1 MPYNTAPI
9 PPRKE
14 ATGTTQLPR
23 KVPRSSHH
31 GTCSYLPVS
40 RVKKMIQVDGDI
52 HACSN
57 SASFIITVAT
67 EMFIQYLA
75 EQAHNV
81 VRSEKKPRRNIQY
94 RDLANAVAHHDN
106 LEFLVDIVPK
116 TMPYK
121 EAKKL
126 ASGAAANKKNGES
139 SAEAGQTTLDGSG
152 MKNTLNGTNG
162 VEGLINTDDTTLNDD
177 EEDEDEDPNAQ
188 LEKESRRVRLST
200 GSTISEGQNGDRD
213 VEMI

>member
-9 PPRKE
+9 PPRRE
-14 ATGTTQLPR
+14 ATGTTQLP
-23 KVPRSSHH
+23 
-31 GTCSYLPVS
+31 LS
-40 RVKKMIQVDGDI
+40 RVKKMIQVDSDI

-57 SASFIITVAT
+57 SAAFVITVAT
-67 EMFIQYLA
+67 EMFIQYLS

-94 RDLANAVAHHDN
+94 RDLANAVSHHDN

-126 ASGAAANKKNGES
+126 AANPANASNSKVAKTNGES
-139 SAEAGQTTLDGSG
+139 SNSASNSIEAGQTTLDGV
-152 MKNTLNGTNG
+152 KIPLNGSGSGTGSGSNG
-162 VEGLINTDDTTLNDD
+162 IEGIVNGNEE
-177 EEDEDEDPNAQ
+177 EEDDDDADDPNAQ

-200 GSTISEGQNGDRD
+200 GSTISEGQNGGVD
-213 VEMI
+213 VEMK

>member
-14 ATGTTQLPR
+14 ATGTTQLP
-23 KVPRSSHH
+23 
-31 GTCSYLPVS
+31 LS
-40 RVKKMIQVDGDI
+40 RVKKMIQVDSDI

-57 SASFIITVAT
+57 SAAFVITVAT
-67 EMFIQYLA
+67 EMFIQYLS

-121 EAKKL
+121 EAKKI
-126 ASGAAANKKNGES
+126 AAGPSKTNGES
-139 SAEAGQTTLDGSG
+139 SVEAGQTTLLR
-152 MKNTLNGTNG
+152 MKPTVNGTNG
-162 VEGLINTDDTTLNDD
+162 FGAGAHDTSLDDD
-177 EEDEDEDPNAQ
+177 EADDPNAQ

-200 GSTISEGQNGDRD
+200 GSTISEGQNPTQD
-213 VEMI
+213 VEMK

>member
-14 ATGTTQLPR
+14 ATGTTQLP
-23 KVPRSSHH
+23 
-31 GTCSYLPVS
+31 LS
-40 RVKKMIQVDGDI
+40 RVKKMIQVDSDI

-57 SASFIITVAT
+57 SAAFVITVAT
-67 EMFIQYLA
+67 EMFIQYLS

-116 TMPYK
+116 TIPYK
-121 EAKKL
+121 EAKKI
-126 ASGAAANKKNGES
+126 ASGPSKTNGES
-139 SAEAGQTTLDGSG
+139 SVEVGQTTLDIL
-152 MKNTLNGTNG
+152 KPTANGTNG
-162 VEGLINTDDTTLNDD
+162 FGAHDTSLDDD
-177 EEDEDEDPNAQ
+177 EADDPNAQ

-200 GSTISEGQNGDRD
+200 GSTISESQNQGQD
-213 VEMI
+213 VEMN

>member
-14 ATGTTQLPR
+14 ATGTTQLP
-23 KVPRSSHH
+23 
-31 GTCSYLPVS
+31 LS
-40 RVKKMIQVDGDI
+40 RVKKMIQVDSDI

-57 SASFIITVAT
+57 SAAFVITVAT
-67 EMFIQYLA
+67 EMFIQYLS

-106 LEFLVDIVPK
+106 LEFLVDTVPK

-126 ASGAAANKKNGES
+126 AAGPSKTNGES
-139 SAEAGQTTLDGSG
+139 SVEAGQTTLVG
-152 MKNTLNGTNG
+152 MKPTVNGTNG
-162 VEGLINTDDTTLNDD
+162 FVAQETSLDDD
-177 EEDEDEDPNAQ
+177 EADDPNAQ

-200 GSTISEGQNGDRD
+200 GSTISEGQNLGED
-213 VEMI
+213 VEMK